1 VTERAP
7 RATRALVAGILLA
20 LAIGGVLRG
29 LWLTADP
36 PTHGNVG
43 IVWHDEGP
51 WAHNARNR
59 ALWGVWRTDAWNPVF
74 IAPVFTGLEYA
85 VFREF
90 GVGQWQVRIVP
101 AASGLL
107 AIVMLAAG
115 AFALWG
121 PRAALAAALLL
132 ATNYPFVMWNR
143 AALME
148 STMTAFIVAAW
159 AAYALAP
166 TRPRWGYVSGTMAA
180 LAWFSKAAA
189 AFFLAS
195 LALDAVVTLALG
207 TSAALRKRL
216 DVEAPTGPEIRGAR
230 ATLAGLVACAIAIGG
245 LFVIPHWTEYRFYN
259 WQMTVTR
266 KPSYSLHALVER
278 ASWLPLVQGIFSKM
292 ALTLVAGLAAAGMI
306 LARLRRAA
314 PAERLLILW
323 LIVGLVELIAHD
335 AGNERRYVMFI
346 PAFVALASSLFAAR
360 ESVGDRLGSTR
371 WLLLPVAVLLMYLV
385 TGTAMRFM
393 LLEQVL
399 SGDLK
404 LAARLAIAMAVVAGA
419 LAVWR
424 WPAVHRAVAR
434 TLTPALLMGLVG
446 CSVGLDLVEYA
457 TWARHRTYLNYEA
470 SLEVGRALPSGT
482 LVQGK
487 LANGL
492 SLENQIRPVFV
503 GRGFGNYDDRR
514 SRDDVRFL
522 LTYVSPWVGYE
533 GPVIR
538 DVVHAY
544 PRSTIVET
552 FPVAETEGDH
562 DAAALV
568 DKLGMSGEQL
578 LSGAP
583 EGPTAGRRTD
593 SNIDYSP

>member
-1 VTERAP
+1 LSDLVRD
-7 RATRALVAGILLA
+7 ATKARFVIGVLLA
-20 LAIGGVLRG
+20 LTLGGLLRG

-51 WAHNARNR
+51 WVHNARNR

-85 VFREF
+85 VFREV
-90 GVGQWQVRIVP
+90 GVGQWQARIVP
-101 AASGLL
+101 AVSGLF
-107 AIVMLAAG
+107 AIAMLTAG
-115 AFALWG
+115 ALALWG
-121 PRAALAAALLL
+121 RRAAMAAALLL

-159 AAYALAP
+159 AAYAMAG
-166 TRPRWGYVSGTMAA
+166 TRPRWGYATGTFAA

-195 LALDAVVTLALG
+195 LALDAVVTIALG
-207 TSAALRKRL
+207 TSAALRERL
-216 DVEAPTGPEIRGAR
+216 SVESPSESEILGAR
-230 ATLAGLVACAIAIGG
+230 AALVGLVAGAIVIGAF
-245 LFVIPHWTEYRFYN
+245 FVIPHWTEYRFYN

-266 KPSYSLHALVER
+266 KPSYSVHAIVER

-292 ALTLVAGLAAAGMI
+292 ALTLVMGLAAAGMI

-323 LIVGLVELIAHD
+323 LVVGLVELVAHD

-360 ESVGDRLGSTR
+360 EPIRERLGSSR
-371 WLLLPVAVLLMYLV
+371 WLLLPVAVLLAYLIS
-385 TGTAMRFM
+385 GTVMRLALF
-393 LLEQVL
+393 EQVVA
-399 SGDLK
+399 GDLR
-404 LAARLAIAMAVVAGA
+404 LAARLAATIAVVAGA
-419 LAVWR
+419 VAVWR
-424 WPAVHRAVAR
+424 WQDIDAAIPRALPPTLLAVLVA
-434 TLTPALLMGLVG
+434 
-446 CSVGLDLVEYA
+446 CSMGLDLVEYT

-470 SLEVGRALPSGT
+470 SLAVGRALPPGT
-482 LVQGK
+482 LVHGK

-492 SLENQIRPVFV
+492 SLENRIRPVFV
-503 GRGFGNYDDRR
+503 GHGFGNYEDRL
-514 SRDDVRFL
+514 SRDDVRYL

-544 PRSTIVET
+544 PRSTVVET

-562 DAAALV
+562 DRAALV
-568 DKLGMSGEQL
+568 DKFGVPGQPL
-578 LSGAP
+578 LTAAP
-583 EGPTAGRRTD
+583 DGPNATVE
-593 SNIDYSP
+593 P

>member
-1 VTERAP
+1 VLTTP
-7 RATRALVAGILLA
+7 RATPALAAGILLA
-20 LAIGGVLRG
+20 LALGGVLRG

-36 PTHGNVG
+36 PTQGNVG

-51 WAHNARNR
+51 WVHNARNR
-59 ALWGVWRTDAWNPVF
+59 VLWGAWRTDAWNPVF

-90 GVGQWQVRIVP
+90 GVGQWQARLVP
-101 AASGLL
+101 AGSGLF
-107 AIVMLAAG
+107 AIAMLAAG
-115 AFALWG
+115 SLALWG
-121 PRAALAAALLL
+121 RRAALAGALLL

-159 AAYALAP
+159 AAYALAS
-166 TRPRWGYVSGTMAA
+166 TRPRWGFGAGTMAV

-195 LALDAVVTLALG
+195 LALDAVVTVAIG

-216 DVEAPTGPEIRGAR
+216 DVDAPGASEIRGAR
-230 ATLAGLVACAIAIGG
+230 AALAGLVAGAVVIGAF
-245 LFVIPHWTEYRFYN
+245 FVVPHWNEYRFYN

-266 KPSYSLHALVER
+266 KPSYSIDALVER

-292 ALTLVAGLAAAGMI
+292 AVTLVAGLAAAGMI

-314 PAERLLILW
+314 PAERLLVLW
-323 LIVGLVELIAHD
+323 LVVGLVELVAHD

-346 PAFVALASSLFAAR
+346 PAVVALACSLFAAR
-360 ESVGDRLGSTR
+360 ESIGGRLGLDR
-371 WLLLPVAVLLMYLV
+371 WLLLPVLLMYLLA
-385 TGTAMRFM
+385 GTAMRLVLF
-393 LLEQVL
+393 EQAV
-399 SGDLK
+399 SGHLQ
-404 LAARLAIAMAVVAGA
+404 LAARLAAVTAVGGGVV
-419 LAVWR
+419 AVWR
-424 WPAVHRAVAR
+424 WQDVDRLLRRA
-434 TLTPALLMGLVG
+434 LTPALVMGLVG
-446 CSVGLDLVEYA
+446 CSVGLDLVEYVA
-457 TWARHRTYLNYEA
+457 WARHRTYLNYEA
-470 SLEVGRALPSGT
+470 SLAVGRALPSGT
-482 LVQGK
+482 LVHGK

-492 SLENQIRPVFV
+492 SLENRIRPVFV
-503 GRGFGNYDDRR
+503 GRGFGNYDDRL
-514 SRDDVRFL
+514 SRDDVRYL

-544 PRSTIVET
+544 PRSTIVDT
-552 FPVAETEGDH
+552 FPVSETEGGH
-562 DAAALV
+562 DRAALV
-568 DKLGMSGEQL
+568 DKLGTSGDHL

-583 EGPTAGRRTD
+583 EGPAA
-593 SNIDYSP
+593 PMEP